1 MKELLVLN
9 IYGKMRE
16 KKFFITLILLI
27 VITIGC
33 IYLLSFI
40 KEKINLSYAHIF
52 MLSLTVLLLS
62 FFILLLFRYLIIL
75 ILSLLAHFRYKNE
88 LLKEEDLKTVSIIMP
103 VYNEEKILAT
113 VINSLLNLNYPKE
126 KYEVIIV
133 DDGSKDNSYSIAYQ
147 FLKNEKGIKLKLLR
161 QENQGKAKALNRG
174 IWESNG
180 EIIVCIDSDC
190 VITKNSLIY
199 GVRHFQDEKV
209 GAVAGNVKIWNQDKL
224 FVKLQALEYMEG
236 LNFTRQALGFLNKV
250 NIVPGAIG
258 FFRREVLEKV
268 GLYNGNIYAEDCDL
282 TLRILKAGYKVVYE
296 PKAVVYTEAPE
307 SINCLFK
314 QRYRWTRGILQ
325 AVRKN
330 NHLLYHSKASFSL
343 ILSYLL
349 LIYEAFFWPAMN
361 LIAHLFFAL
370 LALLYGFIPFLF
382 IWWFSLTLL
391 DFSSACYAYV
401 SDKKSENN
409 AYNNKKIIFS
419 HLPFLVLIYRLFY
432 LLLIDTIKVFA
443 FLEEVLNLE
452 MGWQRIKIT
461 GKLNGYIVREKV

>member
-1 MKELLVLN
+1 MKE
-9 IYGKMRE
+9 R
-16 KKFFITLILLI
+16 KFFITLILLI
-27 VITIGC
+27 IIIIGC

-40 KEKINLSYAHIF
+40 KEKINLSYPHIF

-75 ILSLLAHFRYKNE
+75 ILSLSAHFRYKNK
-88 LLKEEDLKTVSIIMP
+88 LPKIEDLKTVSIIIP

-126 KYEVIIV
+126 KYEIIIV
-133 DDGSKDNSYSIAYQ
+133 DDGSKDNSYQIAYQ
-147 FLKNEKGIKLKLLR
+147 FLNNKKGVKLKLLS
-161 QENQGKAKALNRG
+161 QTNQGKAKALNRG
-174 IWESNG
+174 ISESKG
-180 EIIVCIDSDC
+180 EVIVCIDSDC
-190 VITKNSLIY
+190 VLTKDSLIY
-199 GVRHFQDEKV
+199 GIRHFQDEKV
-209 GAVAGNVKIWNQDKL
+209 GAVAGNVKIWNQDKI
-224 FVKLQALEYMEG
+224 FMKLQALEYMEG
-236 LNFTRQALGFLNKV
+236 LNFTRQALSFLNKV

-258 FFRREVLEKV
+258 FFKREIFQKV
-268 GLYNGNIYAEDCDL
+268 GLYNENIYAEDCDL

-307 SINCLFK
+307 SISCLFK

-330 NHLLYHSKASFSL
+330 NHLLYHSHSSFSL

-361 LIAHLFFAL
+361 LIAHLFFTL

-391 DFSSACYAYV
+391 DFSSACFAYV

-409 AYNNKKIIFS
+409 TYKNKKIIFLY
-419 HLPFLVLIYRLFY
+419 LPFLVFLYRLFY

-443 FLEEVLNLE
+443 FLEEALNLE
-452 MGWQRIKIT
+452 MGWQRIRIT
-461 GKLNGYIVREKV
+461 GKLNGYLIKEKL